1 MDASDKFCTL
11 SNGVKVEEGWSGN
24 DTGNNW
30 CNKCRC
36 MNGNL
41 ACTRMA
47 CINSNPDK
55 TFAKHPSPDKTPK
68 PTSTPT
74 AISTSQA
81 KPDSKHENENQLIT
95 LLDYS
100 DDPDNPTFIEFNGN
114 NILISDDFGG
124 IDRDYITFTVPEN
137 TKVKSIILNFF
148 EGEDDIAFFAI
159 EKNKKYTAKDDINK
173 MVSYGHFG
181 SGTEY
186 NKIGKNILY
195 YDKNIDQKTREKV
208 ELEPGEYTIRLQQG
222 TSLNASYSFTV
233 YLE

>member
-1 MDASDKFCTL
+1 MKYIALSILLLFVACSNSESDQTFENSKNTDLSSEKVKDSNSLSSTDDSKIDASDKFCTL

-95 LLDYS
+95 S
-100 DDPDNPTFIEFNGN
+100 
-114 NILISDDFGG
+114 
-124 IDRDYITFTVPEN
+124 
-137 TKVKSIILNFF
+137 
-148 EGEDDIAFFAI
+148 
-159 EKNKKYTAKDDINK
+159 
-173 MVSYGHFG
+173 
-181 SGTEY
+181 
-186 NKIGKNILY
+186 
-195 YDKNIDQKTREKV
+195 
-208 ELEPGEYTIRLQQG
+208 
-222 TSLNASYSFTV
+222 SFV
-233 YLE
+233 